1 MLICHRDQT
10 VHGKTRKALAAPN
23 FVSMVQT
30 SSALVPQLYGSQQ
43 ELDLLQRLVT
53 FPCNLRLPEKVP
65 ATACLSTSES
75 GFSSTCT
82 VPLMLVF
89 LSSEPRKGAEST
101 WMDNLPWKRG
111 VWALL
116 SSSI

>member
-10 VHGKTRKALAAPN
+10 IHGKTRKALAAPN

-53 FPCNLRLPEKVP
+53 FPCNLRLPEKGRFQQLP
-65 ATACLSTSES
+65 ACL
-75 GFSSTCT
+75 
-82 VPLMLVF
+82 PLNLALALPVLSLLY
-89 LSSEPRKGAEST
+89 LSS
-101 WMDNLPWKRG
+101 
-111 VWALL
+111 
-116 SSSI
+116 